1 MTSISIDL
9 PSKLHEAI
17 EQLVEKGYFS
27 SMEDFALH
35 AIRLLAEIYGVA
47 ADNGGVKLF
56 DKLKPAQAVSSTAK
70 ASVASRRVETGGI
83 SGRATSSTAVSDDE
97 QVVLD
102 AFGSAKYEFENTL
115 FMQYQMDALRTGQKP
130 MTRERFIELLESLQS
145 KGILERFT
153 QNNKTMWKRIS

>member
-1 MTSISIDL
+1 MTSITIDL
-9 PSKLHEAI
+9 PPKLHGAI
-17 EQLVEKGYFS
+17 EQLVEKGYFT

-35 AIRLLAEIYGVA
+35 ATRLLAEIYGIA

-56 DKLKPAQAVSSTAK
+56 DKLKSAQTTTHVAGVSVT
-70 ASVASRRVETGGI
+70 TGGI
-83 SGRATSSTAVSDDE
+83 GAGGSSRASSSTTISDEE

-130 MTRERFIELLESLQS
+130 MPKEEFIKLLESLSS
-145 KGILERFT
+145 KGVLERFT
-153 QNNKTMWKRIS
+153 QNNKTMWKKIS